1 MILNF
6 KISVEC
12 LILWNYGSFHDI
24 RKVRT
29 CNYTYQVTRIL
40 PASFRISTS
49 CKQRRIGHLF
59 DSINFKKVEFLQQST
74 GNRMFHFWKLISAV
88 NFVAYKE
95 SLCIINQTYDKW
107 GGLKDFIE
115 LDMENYSP
123 FLVYLSRKDV
133 NRLITHREKRVLP
146 VTTIKLFEKI
156 FLEYF

>member
-59 DSINFKKVEFLQQST
+59 DSINFKKVEFRQQST
-74 GNRMFHFWKLISAV
+74 RNMMFHFWKLTSVV
-88 NFVAYKE
+88 NFVEYKE
-95 SLCIINQTYDKW
+95 SWCIRRIINGVVWMTSSSWTWKT
-107 GGLKDFIE
+107 IH
-115 LDMENYSP
+115 P
-123 FLVYLSRKDV
+123 FSLFVSGRCKKTHYASRETCSA
-133 NRLITHREKRVLP
+133 RYHH
-146 VTTIKLFEKI
+146 
-156 FLEYF
+156 